1 MINRNSIGKFIV
13 TGAGTGYLPIA
24 PGTWGSAAVC
34 VIYLALVVFGN
45 NCPIRTPC
53 LLNIDWIMLGIAIV
67 ATIGCGLLGP
77 FIEKTFAKKDPSQCT
92 LDEWAGQAVTFLF
105 LPMAATLPTQ
115 VITAGVAFFA
125 FRFFDITK
133 PPPAR
138 QFEKFPA
145 GWGIVADDLAAGV
158 YANIAAQLILRLALP
173 AVCFS

>member
-34 VIYLALVVFGN
+34 VIYLAIFLVAQASPLV
-45 NCPIRTPC
+45 
-53 LLNIDWIMLGIAIV
+53 IDLTMVSIALV
-67 ATIGCGLLGP
+67 ATLGCGLLGP
-77 FIEKTFAKKDPSQCT
+77 FIEKTFAKKDPGQCT

-115 VITAGVAFFA
+115 LVTAGVAFFA

-138 QFEKFPA
+138 QFEKLPA

-158 YANIAAQLILRLALP
+158 YANIASQLILRLALP
-173 AVCFS
+173 VICG